1 MNVPSDVLGVVSG
14 PQGEPSPWARRL
26 ARAVDAQRRVH
37 LHYADRNG
45 AITERAVR
53 PLALVGPAGAEVLIA
68 WCDQREDFR
77 VFRLDR
83 ILDLRV
89 RRDSFE
95 AEPGKTLADYTGWV

>member
-1 MNVPSDVLGVVSG
+1 VNVPSDVLGVVSG

-26 ARAVDAQRRVH
+26 AHAVDAQRRVQ

-53 PLALVGPAGAEVLIA
+53 PLALFGPSEAEVLIA
-68 WCDQREDFR
+68 WCDRREDFR

-89 RRDSFE
+89 RRDRFE
-95 AEPGKTLADYTGWV
+95 AEPGKTLADYSGWV

>member
-1 MNVPSDVLGVVSG
+1 MNVPSDVLGMVSG
-14 PQGEPSPWARRL
+14 PEGEPSPWAGRL
-26 ARAVDAQRRVH
+26 ARAVEAQRRVQ

-53 PLALVGPAGAEVLIA
+53 PLALFGLAGAEVLIA
-68 WCDQREDFR
+68 WCEQREDFR

-89 RRDSFE
+89 RRARFE
-95 AEPGKTLADYTGWV
+95 AEPGKTLEDYTGWV

>member
-14 PQGEPSPWARRL
+14 PQGEPSPWASHL
-26 ARAVDAQRRVH
+26 ARAVDAQRRVQ

-53 PLALVGPAGAEVLIA
+53 PLALFGPAGAEVLIA
-68 WCDQREDFR
+68 WCEQREDFR

-89 RRDSFE
+89 RRDRFE